1 MLTLQVNMR
10 SVSELPQP
18 SYECIHE
25 EQLQTH
31 SMAIE
36 RINAELNYKK
46 ERLDELK
53 EDNKRMEE
61 KLDDIKDCMNKLVLK
76 STSNDSALESRLIAI
91 ETKQKD
97 LEAKVD
103 ENKKNSDN
111 ELNQRLVRIGLI
123 ISGISVGIGLI
134 FRFI

>member
-1 MLTLQVNMR
+1 MTQK
-10 SVSELPQP
+10 PT
-18 SYECIHE
+18 YDCIHE
-25 EQLQTH
+25 EQLQ
-31 SMAIE
+31 SQSRSIE

-76 STSNDSALESRLIAI
+76 SNSNDSALEARLVAI

-97 LEAKVD
+97 LENKVD